1 MTLQFMNVP
10 QAIYVHIDDRALS
23 RSSSERRFSG
33 RDIRRIARSATL
45 PIRSKETV
53 LLCSSRDARPRGM
66 IFADVT
72 SDLYVPHVVRVELV
86 TLLRHRFALNS
97 LSIRDCVRS
106 VRVTRDFEICENSGV
121 LPRLESRGP
130 FRMAPGRERCDR
142 GNCLGAKNPKIARN
156 HWFRRGSQ
164 SIRARFGRDSGARPE
179 TEILRQT
186 GGRGRVAMLT
196 QRSESFGLAGRRS
209 RKSASVDRSSLNVM
223 VVLVEPALRPA
234 PLRAPT
240 FHG

>member
-1 MTLQFMNVP
+1 MTLKFMNVP

-97 LSIRDCVRS
+97 PSIRDCVRS
-106 VRVTRDFEICENSGV
+106 VRVTRDFEICENPGV

-130 FRMAPGRERCDR
+130 FRMAS
-142 GNCLGAKNPKIARN
+142 AASAAIAAIVWAPKIRKLPETT
-156 HWFRRGSQ
+156 GLEGVPS
-164 SIRARFGRDSGARPE
+164 RFGRG
-179 TEILRQT
+179 
-186 GGRGRVAMLT
+186 
-196 QRSESFGLAGRRS
+196 
-209 RKSASVDRSSLNVM
+209 
-223 VVLVEPALRPA
+223 
-234 PLRAPT
+234 
-240 FHG
+240 